1 MHNNNK
7 YGCENT
13 GFVIHKSVIVLEN
26 MKTKLLILGILL
38 SFDISIAFAMSPIK
52 PTTNKVEYVA
62 KQQPS
67 NQAYN
72 ADVYSTNKVVKQKL
86 AKSANDP
93 VIKHLWNLQNA
104 DINRVVA
111 EISRET
117 GKNFIV
123 SPQVQGKVTIISSHP
138 MGPKESYQVF
148 LSTLRVLG
156 YAVVPDGKNLKIV
169 PSRDAAN
176 QAQLTDSMHPG
187 VGDQV
192 VVRAIPIYYVSAMQ
206 LVPALRPLVPTW
218 GQLNAYSPSNSIIA
232 SGTAENIQRIA
243 SIIKQ
248 VDTPAAN
255 GIDVMHLQHAIADDV
270 VKEVNKLILAA
281 RANGANTDATLSADE
296 QSNTV
301 LISGNETSRLRLKV
315 LIAKLD
321 DESLN
326 DSNNTQVVYLKYIQV
341 KDMLPILKAM
351 VHQNVSYSMS
361 SGAANY
367 SSSGND
373 SSSTGSTLQ
382 QASAQ
387 FTAAAN
393 SQINNATLNG
403 GSGAANDKS
412 KITIVG
418 DVTNNAL
425 VITAP
430 TTMMMKLKRVV
441 NKLDVEPQQV
451 LVQGI
456 IAEVDAE
463 TAKQIGIQWG
473 TGGRDAK
480 SLGITGAAA
489 SAYAFN
495 GNGFGIGFLKKGDM
509 RALVQLLS
517 TDTNANLVSTP
528 SITVL
533 NNSPADIEV
542 GQTYSEISAEYT
554 GPSGTG
560 NNYLPPNTYS
570 DKQIGL
576 TLRVIPQVTGSHS
589 VRLIINQTNSAI
601 ISGATTGGSPNPN
614 TSTESLNT
622 QVMVNNGQVLVLA
635 GLINSQDTKVESKVP
650 ILGDIPLIGRLFR
663 SSGTTTK
670 KKDLM
675 IFLRPII
682 INGKERMAQL
692 TKQKYEFMRDVAI
705 LNAGNKGHL
714 IASSIL
720 ASNKPVQ
727 LPTPF
732 HQH

>member
-1 MHNNNK
+1 
-7 YGCENT
+7 
-13 GFVIHKSVIVLEN
+13 

-38 SFDISIAFAMSPIK
+38 SFGIGIVFATSPHNETTHVSQKKRAQVVKQPALAQLSK
-52 PTTNKVEYVA
+52 PNTPTARKMVA
-62 KQQPS
+62 KQPVQPIS
-67 NQAYN
+67 QS
-72 ADVYSTNKVVKQKL
+72 VT
-86 AKSANDP
+86 
-93 VIKHLWNLQNA
+93 KHLWNLQNV

-156 YAVVPDGKNLKIV
+156 YAVVPNGKNLKII
-169 PSRDAAN
+169 PARDAPN
-176 QAQLTDSMHPG
+176 QAQFADSVHPG
-187 VGDQV
+187 YGDQV
-192 VVRAIPIYYVSAMQ
+192 VVRAIPVRYVSAMQ

-232 SGTAENIQRIA
+232 SGTAENVQRIVN
-243 SIIKQ
+243 IIKE

-255 GIDVMHLQHAIADDV
+255 GIDVIHLKHAIATDI
-270 VKEVNKLILAA
+270 VKEVNKLVLAA

-321 DESLN
+321 DESLTDN
-326 DSNNTQVVYLKYIQV
+326 NNTQVIYLKYIQV

-367 SSSGND
+367 SSGSSTSG
-373 SSSTGSTLQ
+373 SSSGSSLQ

-393 SQINNATLNG
+393 SQLNNATLNS
-403 GSGAANDKS
+403 GSGTTAANDKS
-412 KITIVG
+412 KVTIVG

-430 TTMMMKLKRVV
+430 ATMMMKLKNVV
-441 NKLDVEPQQV
+441 NKLDVPPQQV

-456 IAEVDAE
+456 IAEVDAD

-473 TGGRDAK
+473 TGGRDAA
-480 SLGITGAAA
+480 SLGITGMAT
-489 SAYAFN
+489 SAYAFS
-495 GNGFGIGFLKKGDM
+495 GNGFGVGFLKKGDM
-509 RALVQLLS
+509 RGLVQLLAS
-517 TDTNANLVSTP
+517 DTGANLVSTP

-542 GQTYSEISAEYT
+542 GQTYSEVSAQYT
-554 GPSGTG
+554 GPQGTG
-560 NNYLPPNTYS
+560 NNYIPPNTYS

-589 VRLIINQTNSAI
+589 VRLIINQTNSSI
-601 ISGATTGGSPNPN
+601 ISGASTGGSPNPN

-622 QVMVNNGQVLVLA
+622 QVMVDNGQILVLA

-663 SSGTTTK
+663 SSGTTIK

-682 INGKERMAQL
+682 INSKQRMAQL
-692 TKQKYEFMRDVAI
+692 TKEKYEFMRDVAI
-705 LNAGNKGHL
+705 LNAGNKGRL

-720 ASNKPVQ
+720 ASDKPVQ

-732 HQH
+732 HKR

>member
-1 MHNNNK
+1 
-7 YGCENT
+7 
-13 GFVIHKSVIVLEN
+13 
-26 MKTKLLILGILL
+26 MKTKLLVLGILL
-38 SFDISIAFAMSPIK
+38 SFGISIAFATSPIK
-52 PTTNKVEYVA
+52 TTTNQVDSVVMRPA
-62 KQQPS
+62 STQTSARNTPG
-67 NQAYN
+67 
-72 ADVYSTNKVVKQKL
+72 TNKVVNNNLPQVTTHTKT
-86 AKSANDP
+86 
-93 VIKHLWNLQNA
+93 KHLWNLQNV

-117 GKNFIV
+117 GKNFII

-138 MGPKESYQVF
+138 MGPDESYQVF

-169 PSRDAAN
+169 PSRDAPN
-176 QAQLTDSMHPG
+176 QAQFANNAHPG
-187 VGDQV
+187 FGDQI
-192 VVRAIPIYYVSAMQ
+192 VVRAIPVRYVSAMQ

-218 GQLNAYSPSNSIIA
+218 GQLNAYSPANSIIA

-243 SIIKQ
+243 NIIKQ

-255 GIDVMHLQHAIADDV
+255 GIDVMHLQHAVADDV

-321 DESLN
+321 DESLTDN
-326 DSNNTQVVYLKYIQV
+326 NNTQVVYLKYIQV

-361 SGAANY
+361 SGTAAA
-367 SSSGND
+367 SGGTSGN
-373 SSSTGSTLQ
+373 GSGATLQ

-393 SQINNATLNG
+393 SQINNATLNSG
-403 GSGAANDKS
+403 AGAANDKS

-430 TTMMMKLKRVV
+430 ATMMMKLKSVV
-441 NKLDVEPQQV
+441 KKLDVPPQQV

-456 IAEVDAE
+456 IAEVDAQ

-480 SLGITGAAA
+480 SLGITGATA
-489 SAYAFN
+489 SAYAFS
-495 GNGFGIGFLKKGDM
+495 GNGFGVGFLKRGDM
-509 RALVQLLS
+509 RGLVQLLS
-517 TDTNANLVSTP
+517 SDTNANLVSTP
-528 SITVL
+528 SLTVL

-542 GQTYSEISAEYT
+542 GQTYSEVSAQYT
-554 GPSGTG
+554 GPEGSNG
-560 NNYLPPNTYS
+560 NYTPPNTYS

-650 ILGDIPLIGRLFR
+650 ILGDIPLLGRLFR

-675 IFLRPII
+675 IFLRPVI
-682 INGKERMAQL
+682 INSQERMAQL
-692 TKQKYEFMRDVAI
+692 TKEKYEFMRDVAI

-714 IASSIL
+714 IASSVL
-720 ASNKPVQ
+720 VKDKPVQ

-732 HQH
+732 HQR